1 MLLGAA
7 TGKVRVAA
15 YGAIGVTLAAYFA
28 FSFLPLAESLADYAK
43 WSPFHFY
50 LGSDPLTNGMAW
62 GNAAVLAGIFLSL
75 IALSIPL
82 LQRRDLRG
90 YWYRAHR

>member
-28 FSFLPLAESLADYAK
+28 FSFLPLAESLAHYAK

-62 GNAAVLAGIFLSL
+62 GDAAVLAGIFLSL
-75 IALSIPL
+75 IPLSIPL
-82 LQRRDLRG
+82 FQRRDLLG
-90 YWYRAHR
+90 